1 MTAWGKVPVRCTDTP
16 GFIVNRVNRPFTLEA
31 LAILGDGGATIESID
46 GALRAPASRWAHS
59 S

>member
-1 MTAWGKVPVRCTDTP
+1 MERWGKTPVVAEDAP

-31 LAILGDGGATIESID
+31 LAMLEAGMARVPEID
-46 GALRAPASRWAHS
+46 AAVRSAGIRWARS